1 MDAERF
7 PQNTIGRWRKR
18 WNNIPPPPNTKNPA
32 LVAWGSHRH
41 RTESWNSFRIKI
53 PCKGNVYQPR
63 VARNELP
70 WVPSP
75 TKSNP
80 ERVVSCDPP
89 LLFSFRASDHV
100 PPTRF
105 EQPGHLNSGGPGK
118 PKFRALGARHVSRPL
133 GTCAVPRPLRQR
145 IASLSG
151 D

>member
-1 MDAERF
+1 MPSVSRKTRLGAGGNDGTTYRHR
-7 PQNTIGRWRKR
+7 PILRTRRWS
-18 WNNIPPPPNTKNPA
+18 P
-32 LVAWGSHRH
+32 GSHRH

-53 PCKGNVYQPR
+53 PCKDNVYQPR